1 MTDEI
6 RQILQESIQVKQALL
21 AQADII
27 QQIADYLIKALKGG
41 HKILV
46 CGNGGSA
53 ADAQHMEAELIGRF
67 ALERQ
72 PFTVIALTTNT
83 STITALANDYGYEI
97 VFSRQ
102 VEALAGPGDIVVG
115 ISTSGNSLN
124 VIRAIEAA
132 KTKGAFTIGLTGRDG
147 GKLKNAAHLCL
158 CIPSHS
164 TPRIQEAHITVIH
177 ILCELVE
184 KALAKR

>member
-1 MTDEI
+1 MTDKI

-21 AQADII
+21 AQADLI
-27 QQIADYLIKALKGG
+27 QQIADCLAEALRGG
-41 HKILV
+41 HKLLV

-53 ADAQHMEAELIGRF
+53 ADAQHMVAELMGHF

-72 PFTVIALTTNT
+72 PFPAIALTTNT
-83 STITALANDYGYEI
+83 STLTALANDYSYET

-102 VEALAGPGDIVVG
+102 VEALAEPDDVLIG

-124 VIRAIEAA
+124 VIRAIEVA
-132 KTKGAFTIGLTGRDG
+132 KAKGAFTIGLTGRDG
-147 GKLKNAAHLCL
+147 GKLKDEAHLCL
-158 CIPSHS
+158 CIPSCS

-177 ILCELVE
+177 ILCELIE
-184 KALAKR
+184 KALAK